1 MKITILVPSLES
13 ITTANNGH
21 NVQGDEMVARAW
33 AKYLARDP
41 RVEAVDING
50 DTPSDACITFTPFV
64 RRRDGLQV
72 LYLQN
77 VFPEPEWPGTVA
89 MFEAARQHFD
99 AFIFPSPGLRDR
111 CTDGLVC
118 QFAVDPEIYFP
129 QPGESPPVVFVGNNI
144 RDRETTER
152 YILACRDQG
161 LAVFGNPAAWN
172 DPVCRG
178 KCSIEDEARMYSS
191 ASVLLN
197 VHLREHLEYGSFNY
211 RIFCA
216 LACGGFLLSDYSPQ
230 LEEEFGG
237 CIGFTDGGDDLR
249 EAVHHYVTHHEE
261 TLPCRLAGRELVLA
275 RHTFAHRMND
285 LVNWLE
291 TKL

>member
-1 MKITILVPSLES
+1 MKISILVPSAQS
-13 ITTANNGH
+13 ITTDNNGH

-41 RVEAVDING
+41 RVESVEING
-50 DTPSDACITFTPFV
+50 GDLPDVCVSFTPFQKGSH
-64 RRRDGLQV
+64 GLQV

-77 VFPEPEWPGTVA
+77 VFPPPDWPGT
-89 MFEAARQHFD
+89 EAVYRWARQHFSE
-99 AFIFPSPGLRDR
+99 FVFPSPGLRDR
-111 CTDGLVC
+111 CCDGLVL
-118 QFAVDPEIYFP
+118 QFAVDPEVYYP

-161 LAVFGNPAAWN
+161 LAVFGNPASWN
-172 DPVCRG
+172 DPSCRG
-178 KCSIEDEARMYSS
+178 KCSVKDEARYYSS
-191 ASVLLN
+191 AAVCLN
-197 VHLREHLEYGSFNY
+197 VHLAEHREYGSFNY

-216 LACGGFLLSDYSPQ
+216 LACGGFMLSDWSPQ
-230 LEEEFGG
+230 LEAEFAGRLQ
-237 CIGFTDGGDDLR
+237 FTNGDRDLR
-249 EAVHHYVTHHEE
+249 RAVDHYRANPQE
-261 TLPCRLAGRELVLA
+261 TFAYRDAGRRLVLE